1 MALGADD
8 EQAASLPDLFGFFL
22 DDGLVIGHPLGEEL
36 PGRQNFLIV
45 GLGVAGGVHNDLFG
59 VTGLHQIGAGQVLGV
74 AAQHD
79 IGATA
84 RHVGGH
90 GDGPQLTG
98 LGHDLRFLLVVLGV
112 EQIVLDALP
121 LEQLAQQLVL
131 LNGHGANQY
140 RLSLFMTFLHLPD
153 DGPELAGLRLVH
165 HIVVIHALIGTVG
178 WDLHDI
184 QIIDGAEFLS
194 FRHGRAGHAGEFV
207 VQAEVVLESDGG
219 QRLVFTVD
227 VDVLLGFNGLMQTI
241 GVPAAEHETAGE
253 LVHND
258 NLAVLHHIVNV
269 PLHGAVGFQGLI
281 DVVVQR
287 GVGGIGQVLHME
299 ELFRLGDTGGGEG
312 GRLGLF
318 IHNVVGVDVGI
329 FFLLVIQLHNYFFL
343 QAGDEH
349 LRHIVHLGGLFALPG
364 DDQGG
369 TGLIDQ
375 DGVHLVHDGEAVAPL
390 HQLAGVDAHIIPEV
404 VEAHLVVGAVG
415 DVGGVGV
422 LALLRGQAVNDQTH
436 LQAKEAM
443 HLAHPL
449 GVTLGQIVVDGDD
462 VDALAGQRVQIGGE
476 GGHQSLALAGLH
488 LGDPALMQH
497 DAAHQLHPVGTHPQ
511 HPVCSLPHGGKGLR
525 QNVVQ
530 RFAVGETLLELR
542 RFGLK
547 LRIGQGLVFVGHGFD
562 FIHDGIDGFQL
573 AGAVIAENRFQ
584 KAHWLQ
590 TSFHASARRRAGEI
604 IPYKLRENIVAHN
617 KTNIL

>member
-1 MALGADD
+1 MAL
-8 EQAASLPDLFGFFL
+8 
-22 DDGLVIGHPLGEEL
+22 
-36 PGRQNFLIV
+36 
-45 GLGVAGGVHNDLFG
+45 
-59 VTGLHQIGAGQVLGV
+59 
-74 AAQHD
+74 
-79 IGATA
+79 
-84 RHVGGH
+84 
-90 GDGPQLTG
+90 
-98 LGHDLRFLLVVLGV
+98 
-112 EQIVLDALP
+112 
-121 LEQLAQQLVL
+121 
-131 LNGHGANQY
+131 
-140 RLSLFMTFLHLPD
+140 LHLTD
-153 DGPELAGLRLVH
+153 DRPELARLGLVH
-165 HIVVIHALIGTVG
+165 HVVMVYALVGTVG
-178 WDLHDI
+178 WDLHNV
-184 QIIDGAEFLS
+184 QIVDGAELLCLG
-194 FRHGRAGHAGEFV
+194 HGGTGHTGELI
-207 VQAEVVLESDGG
+207 VQTEVVLEGDGSQG
-219 QRLVFTVD
+219 LVFTVD

-287 GVGGIGQVLHME
+287 GVGGIGQILYME
-299 ELFRLGDTGGGEG
+299 ELFR
-312 GRLGLF
+312 
-318 IHNVVGVDVGI
+318 
-329 FFLLVIQLHNYFFL
+329 LVIQLHNYFFL

-364 DDQGG
+364 DNQGG

-390 HQLAGVDAHIIPEV
+390 HQLAGVDAHIIPEI

-415 DVGGVGV
+415 DVGGVGI

-476 GGHQSLALAGLH
+476 GGHQRFAFAGLH